1 MATLERTLWTIGH
14 STRAWPVFED
24 ILLGAGIRVLVDVR
38 RFAGS
43 RRNPQFSGDAMP
55 DALAASGIRYVP
67 LPALGGRR
75 RPLPDT
81 PNTAWRVEAFRGYA
95 DHLASEEYI
104 GAREALMATAA
115 EQATCV
121 MCAEALWW
129 QCHRRLIADDFTVR
143 GWRVLHL
150 MGPAKEE
157 PHLLNAD
164 AVMVAGVLRYP
175 AAQAPLL

>member
-1 MATLERTLWTIGH
+1 
-14 STRAWPVFED
+14 
-24 ILLGAGIRVLVDVR
+24 
-38 RFAGS
+38 
-43 RRNPQFSGDAMP
+43 
-55 DALAASGIRYVP
+55 
-67 LPALGGRR
+67 
-75 RPLPDT
+75 
-81 PNTAWRVEAFRGYA
+81 
-95 DHLASEEYI
+95 
-104 GAREALMATAA
+104 MATAA

-157 PHLLNAD
+157 PHRLNAD